1 MAVMGSSGS
10 LAAGVSIVSI
20 TRYFQPIGRGVLC
33 GRSHWFA
40 CLAIPTAGRYT
51 HLFSGKRVAM
61 RAKRSGVLVC
71 GVLVLGSTGWAQA
84 ANACGNLTSLRIP
97 GVEIVKAEMAPVGN
111 AAPLPQGWP
120 GYTGPLPA
128 HCRVDGVINRRKGA
142 DGEEFGIGFA
152 VALPEGWNGDFL
164 MQGGG
169 GGNGYVSQPIG
180 SAAAGDKPGLTRGF
194 AVASTDTGHKA
205 KTGPFDFSFMRD
217 EQAMLDF
224 AYLANAEV
232 AGVAKQIIAQYY
244 GKAAA
249 YSYFAGCSTGG
260 REGMILSQRYPTVFN
275 GIISGDPAMDTG
287 FSNLA
292 ASRWSVVNW
301 NQIAPKDA
309 SGKPITAE
317 AFTDADRKLMHDVLL
332 KQCDAKDG
340 VADGMIFDPMDCDF
354 DPAMVACKAG
364 QSDGCIAPE
373 KAAAI
378 ERVFA
383 GPKDLHGDNVYPGF
397 LYDTGITY
405 TAPIPGLLAMR
416 GGFLGMPVTDTKMDV
431 DKEAAAAAQPLV
443 DSISTNLTTFSAN
456 GGKLI
461 FYHGDSDPWFSP
473 LDTLDYYKKMAA
485 ANGGLD
491 KVEQWSQIYLVPG
504 MSHCGGGGAALD
516 DFDMLGA
523 LANWVEKRTAPE
535 SVVATGKAFPGRSR
549 PLCAYPKHAQY
560 RGFGNAEDAANFE
573 CR

>member
-1 MAVMGSSGS
+1 M
-10 LAAGVSIVSI
+10 
-20 TRYFQPIGRGVLC
+20 
-33 GRSHWFA
+33 
-40 CLAIPTAGRYT
+40 
-51 HLFSGKRVAM
+51 
-61 RAKRSGVLVC
+61 
-71 GVLVLGSTGWAQA
+71 
-84 ANACGNLTSLRIP
+84 
-97 GVEIVKAEMAPVGN
+97 VG
-111 AAPLPQGWP
+111 
-120 GYTGPLPA
+120 
-128 HCRVDGVINRRKGA
+128 
-142 DGEEFGIGFA
+142 
-152 VALPEGWNGDFL
+152 
-164 MQGGG
+164 
-169 GGNGYVSQPIG
+169 
-180 SAAAGDKPGLTRGF
+180 
-194 AVASTDTGHKA
+194 
-205 KTGPFDFSFMRD
+205 
-217 EQAMLDF
+217 
-224 AYLANAEV
+224 
-232 AGVAKQIIAQYY
+232 
-244 GKAAA
+244 
-249 YSYFAGCSTGG
+249 
-260 REGMILSQRYPTVFN
+260 
-275 GIISGDPAMDTG
+275 
-287 FSNLA
+287 
-292 ASRWSVVNW
+292 VNW

-309 SGKPITAE
+309 SGKPLTGAAI
-317 AFTDADRKLMHDVLL
+317 TDADRKVIHDALL
-332 KQCDAKDG
+332 KRCDAKDG

-416 GGFLGMPVTDTKMDV
+416 GGFLGMPVTDTHMDV
-431 DKEAAAAAQPLV
+431 DKEAAAAPQPLI
-443 DSISTNLTTFSAN
+443 DSISTNLTTFSSN

-504 MSHCGGGGAALD
+504 MSHCGGGAAALD

-523 LANWVEKRTAPE
+523 LVNWVEKGTAPD

-560 RGFGNAEDAANFE
+560 KGVGNTEDAASFE